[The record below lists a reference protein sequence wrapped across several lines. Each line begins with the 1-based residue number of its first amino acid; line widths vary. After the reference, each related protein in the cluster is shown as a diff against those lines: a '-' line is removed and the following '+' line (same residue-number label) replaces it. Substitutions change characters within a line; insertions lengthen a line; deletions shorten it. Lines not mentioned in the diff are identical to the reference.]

1 MNRRLTQ
8 LLLAS
13 ALATGCGGGAS
24 NAPPVQTAP
33 PAAPTTSVSVVRGPV
48 SELDK
53 PPVGEKARDV
63 AFPPIARS
71 TLGSG
76 LELDSVQ
83 LQQLPT
89 VQIQLVIKSGS
100 AADPEALHGLSGLVA
115 AMLKEGT
122 AKRSSAQ
129 IAEAVDF
136 LGAALWVDNDEE
148 TIRIHMQAL
157 SEHLDQALGLI
168 AELAMRPKFS
178 DAELSK
184 LKKRE
189 KDRLALQSQNP
200 NFLVAREFHRALYGK
215 HPYAEIDTTVEVVE
229 KVKRKDL
236 SDWHA
241 AHFAPNNA
249 FLVVVGDVSPERAK
263 QASETAFNGWR
274 SHPVPETVYASP
286 PPRTQREVILVDRP
300 QSVQSVIFVGNL
312 ALERN
317 HPDFI
322 PLMVANQ
329 VLGGSAASRLFMDL
343 REKQSLTYG
352 AYSTVYERVQVA
364 PFRAYASVRN
374 EVTAQAMKA
383 FMEHLDRI
391 VREPAP
397 AAELAD
403 AKRYLTDRF
412 PLRIETPGKIA
423 SLVTDL
429 RLYGFPDDYWESY
442 RSQVAAIEPAQA
454 LAAGQRHVQ
463 SDKALIVVVGKA
475 ADIKDALSAYGPVTV
490 LDTEGKVIVPRQDA
504 PAPAAASP
512 ASPVSATQPGA
523 H

>member
-1 MNRRLTQ
+1 MTRRIAILSW
-8 LLLAS
+8 AS
-13 ALATGCGGGAS
+13 ALLVGCGAS
-24 NAPPVQTAP
+24 VSTAPVAQPAPPP
-33 PAAPTTSVSVVRGPV
+33 ESTSVQVERGPV
-48 SELDK
+48 SELDR
-53 PPVGEKARDV
+53 PPVGDKARDV
-63 AFPPIARS
+63 AFPPIARNA
-71 TLGSG
+71 LGSG
-76 LELDSVQ
+76 LELNSVEMR
-83 LQQLPT
+83 QLPT
-89 VQIQLVIKSGS
+89 VQIELVIKSGS

-115 AMLKEGT
+115 SMLKEGT
-122 AKRSSAQ
+122 TRHSSAQ

-136 LGAALWVDNDEE
+136 LGAELWVDNDEE

-157 SEHLDQALGLI
+157 SEHLSEALGLV

-178 DAELSK
+178 DVELGK

-189 KDRLALQSQNP
+189 KDRLMLQSQNP

-215 HPYAEIDTTVEVVE
+215 HPYAEIDTTVAVVE

-236 SDWHA
+236 ADWHA
-241 AHFAPNNA
+241 ANFAPNNA
-249 FLVVVGDVSPERAK
+249 FLVVVGDVTAAATQ
-263 QASETAFNGWR
+263 QAAELAFKGWKA
-274 SHPVPETVYASP
+274 HTVPETTYAAP
-286 PPRTQREVILVDRP
+286 PVRTQRDVILIDRP

-312 ALERN
+312 AIERS

-364 PFRAYASVRN
+364 PFRAYAAVRN
-374 EVTAQAMKA
+374 EVTPQAMKA

-391 VREPAP
+391 VKDAAP
-397 AAELAD
+397 ADELGD

-423 SLVTDL
+423 GLVSDL
-429 RLYGFPDDYWESY
+429 RLYGFPDDYWKSY
-442 RSQVAAIEPAQA
+442 NSQVGAVEPAQA
-454 LAAGQRHVQ
+454 LGAAQRHVHP
-463 SDKALIVVVGKA
+463 DKALIVVVGKA

-504 PAPAAASP
+504 PAPAAVSP
-512 ASPVSATQPGA
+512 ASPAQPGA
-523 H
+523 Q